1 MTYSIDLR
9 QRVVDCVNQE
19 KETQQATAT
28 RFKVSLAT
36 VKRWLKR
43 PCLIPKKPGATT
55 ATSLDRNQL
64 LAIQTANP
72 SAYLDELATLLGSKK
87 STISYNLIKLGIS
100 RKKKHA
106 LPRTKRSQTHHL

>member
-1 MTYSIDLR
+1 MAYSIDLR
-9 QRVVDCVNQE
+9 QRVVDAINQD

-43 PCLIPKKPGATT
+43 TCLIPQKPGPAT
-55 ATSLDRNQL
+55 ATSIDRPHL
-64 LAIQTANP
+64 LTVVKANP
-72 SAYLDELATLLGSKK
+72 SAYLDELALLLGSKK
-87 STISYNLIKLGIS
+87 STISYNLIQLGIS

-106 LPRTKRSQTHHL
+106 LPRAKRSQTHHL